1 MGDGGFRLT
10 SVENQIIALARV
22 HLADPAIVI
31 LDEAT
36 AESGSDHAKLLEEA
50 ALKVT
55 KNRSALVVAHRLD
68 QAKTADRIIVMDS
81 GEIIESG
88 THEQLRAIGGR
99 YEALWSAWSAR

>member
-1 MGDGGFRLT
+1 M
-10 SVENQIIALARV
+10 ALARV
-22 HLADPAIVI
+22 HLAAPAIVI

-36 AESGSDHAKLLEEA
+36 AESGSDHAKQLEDA

-55 KNRSALVVAHRLD
+55 ENRSAIIVAHRLN

-88 THEQLRAIGGR
+88 THEELRAIGGR
-99 YEALWSAWSAR
+99 YEQLWTAWSAR